1 MERSVMVSAFEPEA
15 VEIYLKL
22 TRGDFENLILMMG
35 MATGVAIGKKQNQL
49 AFQFLKL
56 ANLVNKGNL
65 NWTPYEIPEA
75 YR

>member
-1 MERSVMVSAFEPEA
+1 
-15 VEIYLKL
+15 
-22 TRGDFENLILMMG
+22 